1 MMGFEAT
8 TPVVAPFST
17 TQRPDHWKHFDD
29 SVNAVSFGF
38 VATAILISMF
48 LLLAIFERFLRQRS
62 SEANNV
68 ATPIDLER
76 QMHFGRKLENLSPKF
91 GGVMIIASHSYSV
104 QIDMPFVMA
113 TSAYANTL
121 LHFEG
126 NSYGDTLIFYFAMF
140 NFHQMTI
147 YGRGVLVLMPGEQIP
162 SFIALPAPAPCCRE
176 PMSWPIQVQ
185 HNSCFRAPSASRRD
199 YNLTT
204 RNMMVH
210 PF

>member
-8 TPVVAPFST
+8 TPMVAPFGSN

-68 ATPIDLER
+68 ATPMDLEH
-76 QMHFGRKLENLSPKF
+76 QMHLGGKLENLSSK
-91 GGVMIIASHSYSV
+91 
-104 QIDMPFVMA
+104 
-113 TSAYANTL
+113 
-121 LHFEG
+121 
-126 NSYGDTLIFYFAMF
+126 
-140 NFHQMTI
+140 MTI

-162 SFIALPAPAPCCRE
+162 SFIALPSPAP
-176 PMSWPIQVQ
+176 
-185 HNSCFRAPSASRRD
+185 
-199 YNLTT
+199 LTRIKVISFSSVKLKPLVKLIT
-204 RNMMVH
+204 DGH
-210 PF
+210 Y

>member
-8 TPVVAPFST
+8 TPMVAPFGSN

-68 ATPIDLER
+68 ATPMDLEH
-76 QMHFGRKLENLSPKF
+76 QMHLGGKLENLSSKCKVPIL
-91 GGVMIIASHSYSV
+91 VSV
-104 QIDMPFVMA
+104 EV
-113 TSAYANTL
+113 N
-121 LHFEG
+121 
-126 NSYGDTLIFYFAMF
+126 
-140 NFHQMTI
+140 QMTI

-162 SFIALPAPAPCCRE
+162 SFIALPSPAPCSRQ

-185 HNSCFRAPSASRRD
+185 HNSCFHAPLALTRN
-199 YNLTT
+199 YNLTS
-204 RNMMVH
+204 N
-210 PF
+210 

>member
-76 QMHFGRKLENLSPKF
+76 QMHFGRKLENLSPK
-91 GGVMIIASHSYSV
+91 
-104 QIDMPFVMA
+104 
-113 TSAYANTL
+113 
-121 LHFEG
+121 
-126 NSYGDTLIFYFAMF
+126 
-140 NFHQMTI
+140 MTI

>member
-1 MMGFEAT
+1 MGFEAT
-8 TPVVAPFST
+8 TPMVAPFGSN

-68 ATPIDLER
+68 ATPMDLEH
-76 QMHFGRKLENLSPKF
+76 QMHLGGKLENLSSKIN
-91 GGVMIIASHSYSV
+91 VTDASAITVTKKVQNFDDMAKITCKVPILVSV
-104 QIDMPFVMA
+104 EV
-113 TSAYANTL
+113 N
-121 LHFEG
+121 
-126 NSYGDTLIFYFAMF
+126 
-140 NFHQMTI
+140 QMTI

-162 SFIALPAPAPCCRE
+162 SFIALPSPAPCSRQ

-185 HNSCFRAPSASRRD
+185 HNSCFHAPLALTRN
-199 YNLTT
+199 YNLTS
-204 RNMMVH
+204 N
-210 PF
+210 